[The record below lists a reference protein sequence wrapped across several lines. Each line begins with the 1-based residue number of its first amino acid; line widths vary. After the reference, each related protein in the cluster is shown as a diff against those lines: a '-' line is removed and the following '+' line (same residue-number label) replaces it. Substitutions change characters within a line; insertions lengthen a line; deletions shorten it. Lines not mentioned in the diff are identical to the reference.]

1 MQLMHCVI
9 SLSLFGYVFGVI
21 VHENV
26 VFHKVNEIT
35 ITRAR
40 WLVTFVQDLR
50 PFQYFLI
57 KLSHD
62 IGQAANITDL
72 IIDHFTGRSYGR
84 FVGTI
89 KSLRKEVL
97 QDTHACIIQSY
108 SDYRSLGS
116 SDKQS
121 LLPFV
126 GQAFSFL
133 FGTVSEADTENISH
147 GQADLYSNQQDIV
160 HVLEEQMS
168 ILNVSRVQ
176 IAENRQAIYLV
187 ICVNK

>member
-1 MQLMHCVI
+1 MQLMHCII
-9 SLSLFGYVFGVI
+9 SLSLFDYAFGVI

-35 ITRAR
+35 TTRTR

-50 PFQYFLI
+50 PFQYFLT
-57 KLSHD
+57 KLSND
-62 IGQAANITDL
+62 IEQAANITDV
-72 IIDHFTGRSYGR
+72 IIDHYTGRSYGR

-89 KSLRKEVL
+89 KSLRKEVKSL
-97 QDTHACIIQSY
+97 QDTQAGIIQSY

-116 SDKQS
+116 REKRS
-121 LLPFV
+121 LLLFV

-133 FGTVSEADTENISH
+133 FGTVSEADIENVRR
-147 GQADLYSNQQDIV
+147 GLTDLYSNQQDIV
-160 HVLEEQMS
+160 HVLEEQMP

-176 IAENRQAIYLV
+176 IAEN
-187 ICVNK
+187 